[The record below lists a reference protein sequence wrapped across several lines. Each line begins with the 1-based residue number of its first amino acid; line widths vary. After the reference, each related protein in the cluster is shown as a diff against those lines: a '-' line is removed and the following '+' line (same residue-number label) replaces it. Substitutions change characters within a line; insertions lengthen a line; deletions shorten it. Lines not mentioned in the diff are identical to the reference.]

1 MVCPVQSLSLQFG
14 YLLSCNGPSFSIPK
28 SGHGITNGGKEF
40 YKTTNGMDADGWT
53 KALHKG
59 ILALRH

>member
-1 MVCPVQSLSLQFG
+1 MCNGQSLSLQFG
-14 YLLSCNGPSFSIPK
+14 YLLSSNGPSLSKPK

-53 KALHKG
+53 KVLHKG